1 MMGAERPNGAPD
13 SVMVPSMAMQRPA
26 EAAPSRTVPGPAP
39 ELAERE
45 AADEEINGAEL
56 RFGVAV
62 REPWDYVPTP
72 PVVLDDDGYL
82 IADAMPQNDRHLS
95 RLLVYGPAL
104 KSRYEGRGGMVGADL
119 SMPYVK
125 GSPGKTLAPDLFV
138 ALAAEEREGRLSYKL
153 WEEPVPD
160 FVLEDLSPNKWRR
173 DTVDKR
179 KLYRRLGVR
188 EYWMFDETGR
198 RLRDDRGSR
207 LGELL
212 VGYRLRKGEY
222 RRIGANDAGRLPSK
236 ALGLEL
242 CVRNQLVRFYDPAN
256 GEYLPTFGEAQA
268 RAETAEQQ
276 AETAKQQV
284 ETAKHR
290 AETAEQRAEIAEHR
304 VEAAEQRAEAERSKT
319 AAALARVAALE
330 AELSAKHGAG

>member
-1 MMGAERPNGAPD
+1 
-13 SVMVPSMAMQRPA
+13 MAMQRPA

-45 AADEEINGAEL
+45 AADEAINGAEL
-56 RFGVAV
+56 RFGAAV

-119 SMPYVK
+119 SMPYMK

-236 ALGLEL
+236 TLGLEL

-256 GEYLPTFGEAQA
+256 SVYLPTFGEAQA

-276 AETAKQQV
+276 V

-290 AETAEQRAEIAEHR
+290 AETAEQRAETAENR
-304 VEAAEQRAEAERSKT
+304 AEAAEQRTEAERSKT

>member
-1 MMGAERPNGAPD
+1 
-13 SVMVPSMAMQRPA
+13 MAMQRPA
-26 EAAPSRTVPGPAP
+26 EAAPSRTAPGPAP

-45 AADEEINGAEL
+45 AADEAINGAEL
-56 RFGVAV
+56 CFGAAV

-72 PVVLDDDGYL
+72 PVVVDDDGYL

-212 VGYRLRKGEY
+212 VGYQLRKGEY
-222 RRIGANDAGRLPSK
+222 RRIGANDAGLLPSK

-242 CVRNQLVRFYDPAN
+242 CVRNQLVRFYDPASSQ
-256 GEYLPTFGEAQA
+256 YLPTYAEASA
-268 RAETAEQQ
+268 RAETAEQ
-276 AETAKQQV
+276 
-284 ETAKHR
+284 
-290 AETAEQRAEIAEHR
+290 R
-304 VEAAEQRAEAERSKT
+304 VATAEQRAEAERSKT
-319 AAALARVAALE
+319 AAALARVAELE
-330 AELSAKHGAG
+330 AELRAKHGRG

>member
-45 AADEEINGAEL
+45 AADEAINGAEL
-56 RFGVAV
+56 RFGAAV

-242 CVRNQLVRFYDPAN
+242 CVRERLVRFYDPV
-256 GEYLPTFGEAQA
+256 GGDYLPTYSESRALMEAAQR
-268 RAETAEQQ
+268 RA
-276 AETAKQQV
+276 
-284 ETAKHR
+284 
-290 AETAEQRAEIAEHR
+290 
-304 VEAAEQRAEAERSKT
+304 EAAEQRTEAERSRT
-319 AAALARVAALE
+319 AAALARVAELE
-330 AELSAKHGAG
+330 AELSAKRAPG

>member
-1 MMGAERPNGAPD
+1 MPQTPGKRRFMMGAERPNGAPN

-26 EAAPSRTVPGPAP
+26 ETAPSRTVPAP

-56 RFGVAV
+56 RFGAAV

-153 WEEPVPD
+153 WEEPAPD
-160 FVLEDLSPNKWRR
+160 FVLEDLSPNQWRR

-242 CVRNQLVRFYDPAN
+242 CVRERLVRFYDPVE
-256 GEYLPTFGEAQA
+256 GDYLPTYSES
-268 RAETAEQQ
+268 RALT
-276 AETAKQQV
+276 
-284 ETAKHR
+284 
-290 AETAEQRAEIAEHR
+290 
-304 VEAAEQRAEAERSKT
+304 EAAQRRAEAERSRA
-319 AAALARVAALE
+319 AAALARVAELE
-330 AELSAKHGAG
+330 AELSAKRAPG

>member
-45 AADEEINGAEL
+45 TADEAINGAEL
-56 RFGVAV
+56 RFGAAV

-242 CVRNQLVRFYDPAN
+242 CVRERLVRFYDPV
-256 GEYLPTFGEAQA
+256 GGDYLPTYSESRALMEAAQR
-268 RAETAEQQ
+268 RA
-276 AETAKQQV
+276 
-284 ETAKHR
+284 
-290 AETAEQRAEIAEHR
+290 
-304 VEAAEQRAEAERSKT
+304 EAAEQRTEAERSRT
-319 AAALARVAALE
+319 AAALARVAELE
-330 AELSAKHGAG
+330 AELSAKRAPG

>member
-1 MMGAERPNGAPD
+1 
-13 SVMVPSMAMQRPA
+13 MAMQRPA
-26 EAAPSRTVPGPAP
+26 EAAPSRTAPGPAP

-56 RFGVAV
+56 RFGAAV

-153 WEEPVPD
+153 WEEPAPD
-160 FVLEDLSPNKWRR
+160 FVLEDLSPNRWRR

-212 VGYRLRKGEY
+212 VGYRLRKGKY

-242 CVRNQLVRFYDPAN
+242 CVRERLVRFYDPA
-256 GEYLPTFGEAQA
+256 GGDYLPTYSEGRALTEAA
-268 RAETAEQQ
+268 RRRAETAE
-276 AETAKQQV
+276 
-284 ETAKHR
+284 HR
-290 AETAEQRAEIAEHR
+290 AETAEHRA
-304 VEAAEQRAEAERSKT
+304 VAAEQRTEAERSRA
-319 AAALARVAALE
+319 AAALARVAELE
-330 AELSAKHGAG
+330 AELSAKRTPG

>member
-1 MMGAERPNGAPD
+1 
-13 SVMVPSMAMQRPA
+13 MATQRPA
-26 EAAPSRTVPGPAP
+26 EAALSRTVPGPAP

-56 RFGVAV
+56 RFGAAV

-207 LGELL
+207 LGEML
-212 VGYRLRKGEY
+212 VGYRLRKGKY

-242 CVRNQLVRFYDPAN
+242 CVRDRLVRIYDPV
-256 GEYLPTFGEAQA
+256 GGDYLPTYSESRALMEAAQR
-268 RAETAEQQ
+268 RA
-276 AETAKQQV
+276 
-284 ETAKHR
+284 
-290 AETAEQRAEIAEHR
+290 
-304 VEAAEQRAEAERSKT
+304 EAAEQRTEAERSRT
-319 AAALARVAALE
+319 AAALARVAELE
-330 AELSAKHGAG
+330 AELSAKRAPG

>member
-1 MMGAERPNGAPD
+1 
-13 SVMVPSMAMQRPA
+13 MAMQRPA

-45 AADEEINGAEL
+45 AADEAINGAEL
-56 RFGVAV
+56 RFGAAV

-222 RRIGANDAGRLPSK
+222 RRIGANNAGRLPSK

-242 CVRNQLVRFYDPAN
+242 CVRERLVRFYDPAN
-256 GEYLPTFGEAQA
+256 GQYLPTYAEASA
-268 RAETAEQQ
+268 RAETAEQRV
-276 AETAKQQV
+276 A
-284 ETAKHR
+284 
-290 AETAEQRAEIAEHR
+290 TAEQRAES
-304 VEAAEQRAEAERSKT
+304 AEQRAEAERSKT

-330 AELSAKHGAG
+330 AELRAKHGRG

>member
-1 MMGAERPNGAPD
+1 
-13 SVMVPSMAMQRPA
+13 MATQRPA

-45 AADEEINGAEL
+45 AAEEVNGAEL
-56 RFGVAV
+56 RFGAAV

-207 LGELL
+207 LGGLL

-256 GEYLPTFGEAQA
+256 GVYLPTFGEAQA
-268 RAETAEQQ
+268 RAETAE
-276 AETAKQQV
+276 QQV

>member
-1 MMGAERPNGAPD
+1 
-13 SVMVPSMAMQRPA
+13 MAMQRPA
-26 EAAPSRTVPGPAP
+26 EAAPSRTAPGPAP

-45 AADEEINGAEL
+45 AADEAINGAEL
-56 RFGVAV
+56 RFGAAV

-72 PVVLDDDGYL
+72 PVVVDDDGYL

-242 CVRNQLVRFYDPAN
+242 CVRERLVRFYDPV
-256 GEYLPTFGEAQA
+256 GGDYLPTYSES
-268 RAETAEQQ
+268 RALM
-276 AETAKQQV
+276 
-284 ETAKHR
+284 
-290 AETAEQRAEIAEHR
+290 
-304 VEAAEQRAEAERSKT
+304 EAAQRRAEAERSRA
-319 AAALARVAALE
+319 AAALARVAELE
-330 AELSAKHGAG
+330 AELSAKRTPG